1 MLRILKS
8 KGVKMIS
15 PQELQFLLDGDSSS
29 QPLII
34 DIRPTSEYDKGFITG
49 AINVPFYK
57 PIEGWSPFKIAR
69 RLGFAAFGVSGTEP
83 NSEFESQVLSAVKGK
98 GSRSIVIYCLMG
110 GSLDQVAAQSIP
122 NLDDQ
127 ASIQRVKKLQ
137 TRSMVAAYQLVDV
150 AGLDAGVSILS
161 GGYSG
166 WASGGRSVSMMVD
179 E

>member
-1 MLRILKS
+1 M
-8 KGVKMIS
+8 
-15 PQELQFLLDGDSSS
+15 
-29 QPLII
+29 
-34 DIRPTSEYDKGFITG
+34 
-49 AINVPFYK
+49 
-57 PIEGWSPFKIAR
+57 
-69 RLGFAAFGVSGTEP
+69 
-83 NSEFESQVLSAVKGK
+83 KGK